1 MSDFLSPADGRNITK
16 IETLWPL
23 LMRAHNGSATEAAA
37 AQLVILQ
44 RYRPA
49 VYRYLLTC
57 LNDEDAADELWQ
69 EFSLRFVR
77 GDFRNAD
84 PAKGRFRDL
93 VKTAIYNLM
102 MDHHKKRKRTPVQL
116 SPEAPE
122 PEARDNHTTW
132 ESDQRFLDAWRNE
145 LLNRC
150 WLALEKDEQKTQRPL
165 HTVLRCRAVNPEMRS
180 HQLAETLAKQLGKPI
195 SAEWVRKW
203 MQIARN
209 KFAAHLIYEVAGS
222 LKEPTPNE
230 VEQELMDLELYQY
243 CKDMVDR
250 WRTEGTIES

>member
-1 MSDFLSPADGRNITK
+1 MRG
-16 IETLWPL
+16 ETNYSIAAGWPW
-23 LMRAHNGSATEAAA
+23 R
-37 AQLVILQ
+37 
-44 RYRPA
+44 
-49 VYRYLLTC
+49 
-57 LNDEDAADELWQ
+57 
-69 EFSLRFVR
+69 
-77 GDFRNAD
+77 
-84 PAKGRFRDL
+84 
-93 VKTAIYNLM
+93 KTN
-102 MDHHKKRKRTPVQL
+102 RKRNGRSTPCFAAV
-116 SPEAPE
+116 
-122 PEARDNHTTW
+122 R
-132 ESDQRFLDAWRNE
+132 
-145 LLNRC
+145 
-150 WLALEKDEQKTQRPL
+150 
-165 HTVLRCRAVNPEMRS
+165 VNPEMRS